1 MGNCSS
7 CPSKGRCGKQE
18 DSCGIKVNEKNK
30 IKNVIGV
37 MSGKGGVGKSTIS
50 VSLAKELN
58 SQGYKVGILDAD
70 ITGPSVVRLLGID
83 KSVRAMGTNNQ
94 EIIPVTSKEGIKVIS
109 LNLLIKDENQPV
121 IWRGSLLSNCVNQFW
136 NDVLQEIIPVTSK
149 EGIKVISLNLLI
161 KDENQP
167 VIWRGSLLS
176 NCVNQFWNDVL
187 WEELDYLIIDMPP
200 GTGDV
205 TLTVMQSIPLTG
217 LIIVSVPQSM
227 ISMIVTK
234 SINMAKKMGIKIY
247 GIVENMSY
255 ILCPHCNEKIY
266 IYDKEETNNLLNDN
280 NLKLL
285 AELPTTKDLANIYKG
300 SFEKCDNII
309 KEQFKNIVAE
319 IIK

>member
-1 MGNCSS
+1 MGNCRS
-7 CPSKGRCGKQE
+7 CPSKGKCGKQE
-18 DSCGIKVNEKNK
+18 DTCGIKVNPKNK

-37 MSGKGGVGKSTIS
+37 MSGKGGVGKSTVS

-83 KSVRAMGTNNQ
+83 KDVRAMGTANQ
-94 EIIPVTSKEGIKVIS
+94 EIIPVISPEGIKVIS

-136 NDVLQEIIPVTSK
+136 A
-149 EGIKVISLNLLI
+149 
-161 KDENQP
+161 
-167 VIWRGSLLS
+167 
-176 NCVNQFWNDVL
+176 DVL

-266 IYDKEETNNLLNDN
+266 IYDKDETDILLKEN

-300 SFEKCDNII
+300 SFEQCDSII
-309 KEQFKNIVAE
+309 KEQFKNIVNE
-319 IIK
+319 IVN

>member
-18 DSCGIKVNEKNK
+18 DSCGIRVNEKNK

-83 KSVRAMGTNNQ
+83 KSIRAMGTNN
-94 EIIPVTSKEGIKVIS
+94 
-109 LNLLIKDENQPV
+109 
-121 IWRGSLLSNCVNQFW
+121 
-136 NDVLQEIIPVTSK
+136 QEIIPVTSK

-300 SFEKCDNII
+300 SFEQCDNII

>member
-1 MGNCSS
+1 MGNCGS
-7 CPSKGRCGKQE
+7 CPSKGSCGKQE
-18 DSCGIKVNEKNK
+18 ETCGIKTNPKNK

-37 MSGKGGVGKSTIS
+37 MSGKGGVGKSTVS
-50 VSLAKELN
+50 VTLAKELN

-83 KSVRAMGTNNQ
+83 KDVKAMGTSEK
-94 EIIPVTSKEGIKVIS
+94 EIIPVLSKEGIKVIS

-136 NDVLQEIIPVTSK
+136 T
-149 EGIKVISLNLLI
+149 
-161 KDENQP
+161 
-167 VIWRGSLLS
+167 
-176 NCVNQFWNDVL
+176 DVL

-234 SINMAKKMGIKIY
+234 SINMAKRMGVKIY

-255 ILCPHCNEKIY
+255 ILCPHCSEKIY
-266 IYDKEETNNLLNDN
+266 IYDKDETDNLLKDND
-280 NLKLL
+280 LKLL

-300 SFEKCDNII
+300 SFEQCDNII
-309 KEQFKNIVAE
+309 KEQFKNIVNE
-319 IIK
+319 IVK